1 MEYANFYE
9 RIHNVRN
16 IKLIAQKVCEYYK
29 LGELIEQKHI
39 EIGYEDFNMIINTS
53 KGKYFIKILNKSR
66 PQSEQN
72 RLVNIIEKA
81 VDGNVRAP
89 KIHKVN
95 GQSIFELKID
105 NNKLN
110 IIVMDYIDGTN
121 MLFLNRDFT
130 QNEIRDVTQEMAK
143 INKIDFQ
150 VEPYY
155 DEWTITNFKF
165 EYNKKIDKLDSKD
178 KELVTKVYEQMK
190 DIDFTKF
197 KMSYIHADIIKSNLI
212 LDTNNKIW
220 LIDFSV
226 LNYLPRII
234 ELAVAMFGICL
245 TDDRVATINNINTL
259 INEYN
264 KHNKLEDYEI
274 RNLPMAFNCISAMNI
289 LQTSFIKNTD
299 ETFEENEHWLL
310 EGRKGI
316 KLELSID
323 DIKLSSIND

>member
-1 MEYANFYE
+1 MSL
-9 RIHNVRN
+9 
-16 IKLIAQKVCEYYK
+16 IKTFRAKKVWFTTIYKIAC
-29 LGELIEQKHI
+29 
-39 EIGYEDFNMIINTS
+39 
-53 KGKYFIKILNKSR
+53 
-66 PQSEQN
+66 
-72 RLVNIIEKA
+72 RLF
-81 VDGNVRAP
+81 
-89 KIHKVN
+89 
-95 GQSIFELKID
+95 SIFV
-105 NNKLN
+105 N
-110 IIVMDYIDGTN
+110 
-121 MLFLNRDFT
+121 
-130 QNEIRDVTQEMAK
+130 
-143 INKIDFQ
+143 
-150 VEPYY
+150 
-155 DEWTITNFKF
+155 
-165 EYNKKIDKLDSKD
+165 YNKKIDKLDSKD

-323 DIKLSSIND
+323 DIKLSSINV